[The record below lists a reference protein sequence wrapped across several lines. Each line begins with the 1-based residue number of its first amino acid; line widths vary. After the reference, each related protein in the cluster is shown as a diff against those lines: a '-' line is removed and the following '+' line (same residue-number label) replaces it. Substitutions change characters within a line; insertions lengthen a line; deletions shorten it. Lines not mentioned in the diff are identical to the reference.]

1 MSLSLSELPPIPSML
16 VQAFPLEAYLRNLNN
31 KLSDNLNAVQRSLVE
46 LQEGVKSCET
56 LFTNVRQFLRKQVL
70 LELQESIAEGG
81 GEMPEGFSTEL
92 LLPEFLRDP
101 QTVAAEGSCASFG
114 SLSGYDGGQVDSEL
128 RKMYSFKKK
137 LDMERLERIRGR
149 EEREKKAR
157 QQSEEARK
165 RLEQMCE
172 GLELSQKQYME
183 ELERLTLWLR
193 PSPVEDDEDEAV
205 SSGVGSAGRSGAG
218 RDNRELQEV
227 MRGAPLLV
235 EFRRL
240 ILRDVMDRLG
250 ELKDEQS
257 MTMGNIMASLK
268 EEMRKELCRNLNGAA
283 DGRVGPEGGSRGEA
297 VCRLKGFDQNYV
309 QRGEVVA
316 TLQEKADRAT
326 VAQKADEVYVHDLEK
341 RLLERMEDLEER
353 MTIYEAE
360 RTEFRRILRSLVD
373 VHRRGEDVHNSD
385 IHRDRD
391 AANNGRDDGATRRAR
406 ALPNFVVLDEAIEP
420 QRARECE
427 SLAAE
432 EPRAPRRA
440 RQRTDLTTSRAS
452 ARVQEKNQSPCGVVE
467 RKVEMGGKAVGLTAN
482 QEAYANYV
490 TNELNRRVVESLP
503 PLPYERGR

>member
-1 MSLSLSELPPIPSML
+1 
-16 VQAFPLEAYLRNLNN
+16 
-31 KLSDNLNAVQRSLVE
+31 
-46 LQEGVKSCET
+46 
-56 LFTNVRQFLRKQVL
+56 
-70 LELQESIAEGG
+70 
-81 GEMPEGFSTEL
+81 
-92 LLPEFLRDP
+92 
-101 QTVAAEGSCASFG
+101 
-114 SLSGYDGGQVDSEL
+114 
-128 RKMYSFKKK
+128 
-137 LDMERLERIRGR
+137 
-149 EEREKKAR
+149 
-157 QQSEEARK
+157 
-165 RLEQMCE
+165 
-172 GLELSQKQYME
+172 
-183 ELERLTLWLR
+183 
-193 PSPVEDDEDEAV
+193 
-205 SSGVGSAGRSGAG
+205 
-218 RDNRELQEV
+218 
-227 MRGAPLLV
+227 
-235 EFRRL
+235 
-240 ILRDVMDRLG
+240 
-250 ELKDEQS
+250 
-257 MTMGNIMASLK
+257 
-268 EEMRKELCRNLNGAA
+268 
-283 DGRVGPEGGSRGEA
+283 
-297 VCRLKGFDQNYV
+297 
-309 QRGEVVA
+309 
-316 TLQEKADRAT
+316 EKADRAT

-385 IHRDRD
+385 SHRDRD
-391 AANNGRDDGATRRAR
+391 AANNDRDDGATRRAR

>member
-1 MSLSLSELPPIPSML
+1 MYTPSEAFSFFSCLLTYCHWPPFVSCDEGTNHTRL
-16 VQAFPLEAYLRNLNN
+16 DLLNP
-31 KLSDNLNAVQRSLVE
+31 RSLAFFSRILEECGISVSLRFSFYCHSSVAVI
-46 LQEGVKSCET
+46 LQDAYGT
-56 LFTNVRQFLRKQVL
+56 RT
-70 LELQESIAEGG
+70 
-81 GEMPEGFSTEL
+81 
-92 LLPEFLRDP
+92 
-101 QTVAAEGSCASFG
+101 AAGPITWASP
-114 SLSGYDGGQVDSEL
+114 
-128 RKMYSFKKK
+128 
-137 LDMERLERIRGR
+137 I
-149 EEREKKAR
+149 
-157 QQSEEARK
+157 
-165 RLEQMCE
+165 
-172 GLELSQKQYME
+172 
-183 ELERLTLWLR
+183 
-193 PSPVEDDEDEAV
+193 EDDEDEAV
-205 SSGVGSAGRSGAG
+205 SSGVGSAGRSEAG

-257 MTMGNIMASLK
+257 MTMDNIMVSLK
-268 EEMRKELCRNLNGAA
+268 EEMRKEVCRNLNGAA
-283 DGRVGPEGGSRGEA
+283 DGRVGPDGGSKGEA
-297 VCRLKGFDQNYV
+297 VRRLKGFDQNYV

-326 VAQKADEVYVHDLEK
+326 VAQKADEACVHDLEK
-341 RLLERMEDLEER
+341 RLLERIEDLEER

-373 VHRRGEDVHNSD
+373 VHRRGEDVHYSD
-385 IHRDRD
+385 RHRDRG
-391 AANNGRDDGATRRAR
+391 AANKGCDDGATRTAR

-452 ARVQEKNQSPCGVVE
+452 AREQERNQSPYGVAEKRLEV
-467 RKVEMGGKAVGLTAN
+467 GGKAVGLTAN